1 MSSLKGACT
10 RTEALCPSEHQEQ
23 VALMQWWRIWPGKRE
38 ALLFAV
44 PNGGLRRIKTAAE
57 LRSEGVLAGV
67 PDLFLA
73 ALRDGQPGLWIEMKR
88 RHGGRVSEAQRAV
101 HTQLNA
107 AGYPVAVCRGWEEA
121 RDAIVTYPSGDAST
135 SAAL

>member
-1 MSSLKGACT
+1 MSSLRGVYT
-10 RTEALCPSEHQEQ
+10 RTDARCPSEHQEQ
-23 VALMQWWRIWPGKRE
+23 VALMEWWRIWPGKRE

-44 PNGGLRRIKTAAE
+44 PNGGLRRIKTAAA

-73 ALRDGQPGLWIEMKR
+73 ALRDGKPGLWIEMKR

-107 AGYPVAVCRGWEEA
+107 AGYPVIVCHGWEDA
-121 RDAIVTYPSGDAST
+121 RDAIINYLSGDASP
-135 SAAL
+135 SAVL